1 MNVGIVV
8 AMEREIA
15 PFLQKVN
22 AKLEKINGFSVW
34 NFVWEDKKVYVCIS
48 SVGEICASAATQ
60 LLISHFD
67 ARYIF
72 NFGVVG
78 SLREEISLLS
88 TMYVGEVVHYDMD
101 TSSFGIPVGRYSIF
115 DDVAIS
121 TNKQM
126 IELAQKIAPLPVVRC
141 ASADKF
147 VDTKEDKNR
156 LATQFGADICDME
169 SAGILITCRLNNV
182 PCLLVKAVSDSL
194 TGGGKEFAQSCCQA
208 ATGYMN
214 FITQLL
220 GSLN

>member
-8 AMEREIA
+8 AMEKEIA

-22 AKLEKINGFSVW
+22 ARLNKINGFSVW
-34 NFVWEDKKVYVCIS
+34 DFIWEDKKVYVCIS

-67 ARYIF
+67 VKYVF

-78 SLREEISLLS
+78 ALRSDIALLS
-88 TMYVGEVVHYDMD
+88 TMYVGDVVHYDMD
-101 TSSFGIPVGRYSIF
+101 TSYFGDPVGRYSIF
-115 DDVAIS
+115 DDVAIQC
-121 TNKQM
+121 NKQL
-126 IELAQKIAPLPVVRC
+126 IDLAQKIAPWPVVRC

-147 VDTKEDKNR
+147 VDSKEDKTR

-169 SAGILITCRLNNV
+169 SAGILITSRLNNV

-194 TGGGKEFAQSCCQA
+194 SGGGKEFASSCQLA

-220 GSLN
+220 GNLK